1 MPDCRLSKRNIS
13 SEKLDTIMKVTDTP
27 KQAGK
32 PVRRRVYEHLKMEI
46 LTGRLSPEERLGEE
60 HLAEILGVSRTPVR
74 EALHKLEAEGLIQPG
89 AKRGFIVSGDSR
101 EEVEDRFEIRAVL
114 EGYAL
119 RVISA
124 RIGEE
129 HLARFEE
136 LIDRAEAAL
145 EANRMDEVFDLNTR
159 FHDTLHELVSDR
171 ERLYRLI
178 VDMRKQVLRYRRET
192 LQSRE
197 GARRTLNGHRKIV
210 LALHLK
216 DPDLCERTM
225 REHIRQAKE
234 DALQAIMG

>member
-1 MPDCRLSKRNIS
+1 
-13 SEKLDTIMKVTDTP
+13 MKVTDTP
-27 KQAGK
+27 KETRK
-32 PVRRRVYEHLKMEI
+32 PVRRRVYEHLKAEI

-74 EALHKLEAEGLIQPG
+74 EALHKLETEGLIQPG

-119 RVISA
+119 RIISA

-129 HLARFEE
+129 HLKRLED
-136 LIDRAEAAL
+136 LTDWAEAAL

-159 FHDTLHELVSDR
+159 FHDTLHELVADR
-171 ERLYRLI
+171 ERFFRLI
-178 VDMRKQVLRYRRET
+178 VDMRKQVLRYRKET

-197 GARRTLNGHRKIV
+197 GARRTINGHRRIV
-210 LALHLK
+210 LTLHLK

-234 DALQAIMG
+234 DALQAIMGQVKENV

>member
-1 MPDCRLSKRNIS
+1 
-13 SEKLDTIMKVTDTP
+13 MKVTDTP
-27 KQAGK
+27 KETRK
-32 PVRRRVYEHLKMEI
+32 PVRRRVYEHLKTEI

-74 EALHKLEAEGLIQPG
+74 EALHKLETEGLIQPG

-119 RVISA
+119 RIISA
-124 RIGEE
+124 RISEE
-129 HLARFEE
+129 HLKRLED
-136 LIDRAEAAL
+136 LTDRAEEAL

-159 FHDTLHELVSDR
+159 FHDTLHELVADR
-171 ERLYRLI
+171 ERFFRLI
-178 VDMRKQVLRYRRET
+178 VDMRKQVLRYRKET

-197 GARRTLNGHRKIV
+197 GARRTINGHRRIV
-210 LALHLK
+210 LTLHLK

-234 DALQAIMG
+234 DALQAIMGQVKEYV